1 MCNESYLPMAPNL
14 SEEQQVIIVINFFDA
29 NTPKGA
35 AYLLCPYNSL
45 HRHVLQEHRRNET

>member
-1 MCNESYLPMAPNL
+1 MCNESYLSMAPNL

-45 HRHVLQEHRRNET
+45 HRHVLQGHRRNET